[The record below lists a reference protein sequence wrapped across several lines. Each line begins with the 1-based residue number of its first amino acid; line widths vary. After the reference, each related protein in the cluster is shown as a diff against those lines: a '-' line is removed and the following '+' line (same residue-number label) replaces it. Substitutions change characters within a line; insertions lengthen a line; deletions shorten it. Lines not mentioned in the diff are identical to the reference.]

1 MTGLS
6 AGDYSHK
13 FQGNAIDVN
22 STPYFIGGVGTMTLT
37 AATKGFTLTG
47 VQQAVA
53 LPMGNQVTDVTYVTY
68 LLTGTVVQQAG
79 APIWDAD
86 ITFTQDVPSNPVVMK
101 GQFALVPAGSWDKF
115 WAVSTGSE
123 IIHGA
128 NVAPTEAVM
137 GTIRRLPS

>member
-6 AGDYSHK
+6 AGSYSHK
-13 FQGNAIDVN
+13 FQGNAIDLN
-22 STPYFIGGVGTMTLT
+22 STPYFIGGVGTMVLV
-37 AATKGFTLTG
+37 AATSGFTLTG

-53 LPMGNQVTDVTYVTY
+53 LPMGNQVTDITYVTY
-68 LLTGTVVQQAG
+68 NLTGTVVQQG
-79 APIWDAD
+79 TAPIWNAD
-86 ITFTQDVPSNPVVMK
+86 ITFTQDVASNPVVMK

-128 NVAPTEAVM
+128 GVAPTEAVV